1 MGFAYRHSGVSAN
14 GYTRDCK
21 IAHLGV
27 KARKRVSVKSRII
40 TAAAA
45 AALALAATAVTRF
58 EGTRY
63 AAYQDFGG
71 VWTICQGHTHGVKPG
86 DTASKEQCAAYLNAD
101 LGMAN
106 DAIDRCVS
114 VPLSVGERAAYIDLI
129 FNIGDG
135 AFCRS
140 TLVRVL
146 NSGDHKAACE
156 QLMRWT
162 HAGGKQLQGL
172 VERRKSERD
181 LCLKGPL

>member
-1 MGFAYRHSGVSAN
+1 M
-14 GYTRDCK
+14 
-21 IAHLGV
+21 

-40 TAAAA
+40 TTAAA
-45 AALALAATAVTRF
+45 AALAF

-63 AAYQDFGG
+63 VAYQDFVG

-140 TLVRVL
+140 TLVRIL
-146 NSGDHKAACE
+146 NSGDHKMACE

-172 VERRKSERD
+172 VERRKAERD